1 MKTSIWKRFF
11 RCGWNRKSAIDNGW
25 WAKHDA
31 KSTRTKLN
39 RRLDRLFDDKE
50 VKYAPRCRHYKETY
64 LECAICILDGCPC
77 RLESGIIRKCDN
89 YKEIEK

>member
-39 RRLDRLFDDKE
+39 RRLDKLLKDK
-50 VKYAPRCRHYKETY
+50 
-64 LECAICILDGCPC
+64 
-77 RLESGIIRKCDN
+77 DN
-89 YKEIEK
+89 EE